1 MMEYKG
7 YRAAVTF
14 DDHVGVFFGT
24 VVDTRDAITF
34 EGDSVEQL
42 RREFKFSVDDYL
54 KVCQEWGLEPD
65 KPYSGEISFKVSSKV
80 HRNAD
85 AAARS
90 EGKTLEE
97 WLAETLEWVAE
108 KTLHPPAYEN
118 PCHCEESC
126 CD

>member
-14 DDHVGVFFGT
+14 DDDAGIFYGS
-24 VVDTRDAITF
+24 VVDTRDVVTF
-34 EGDSVEQL
+34 MGDSVEKL
-42 RREFKFSVDDYL
+42 RREFRISVDDYL
-54 KVCQEWGLEPD
+54 EFCRERGREPD

-80 HRNAD
+80 HRTAD

-108 KTLHPPAYEN
+108 QTLHPPAYVSER
-118 PCHCEESC
+118 CQDE
-126 CD
+126 D

>member
-14 DDHVGVFFGT
+14 DDGVGVFFGT
-24 VVDTRDAITF
+24 VVDTRDVITF

-54 KVCQEWGLEPD
+54 DACREWGRDPD

-80 HRNAD
+80 HRTAD

-97 WLAETLEWVAE
+97 WLAKTLEWVAE
-108 KTLHPPAYEN
+108 QTLHPPAYVNE
-118 PCHCEESC
+118 C
-126 CD
+126 CQDDD

>member
-1 MMEYKG
+1 MEYKG

-14 DDHVGVFFGT
+14 DDHAGIFFGS
-24 VVDTRDAITF
+24 VVDTRDVVTF
-34 EGDSVEQL
+34 MGDSVEQL

-54 KVCQEWGLEPD
+54 AVCRERGREPD

-80 HRNAD
+80 HRTAD
-85 AAARS
+85 AAAKS

-97 WLAETLEWVAE
+97 WLAETVEWVAE
-108 KTLHPPAYEN
+108 QTLHPPAYEN
-118 PCHCEESC
+118 PCHCEEPC

>member
-14 DDHVGVFFGT
+14 DDSVGAFFGT
-24 VVDTRDAITF
+24 VVDTRDVITF
-34 EGDSVEQL
+34 EGCSVEEL

-54 KVCQEWGLEPD
+54 DVCREWGRDPD
-65 KPYSGEISFKVSSKV
+65 RPYSGEISFRVSSKV
-80 HRNAD
+80 HRTAD

-97 WLAETLEWVAE
+97 WLAETVEWVAE
-108 KTLHPPAYEN
+108 KTLHPPAYVDE
-118 PCHCEESC
+118 C
-126 CD
+126 CQDDD

>member
-1 MMEYKG
+1 MEYKG
-7 YRAAVTF
+7 YRAAVTL
-14 DDHVGVFFGT
+14 DYEAGFFHGEI
-24 VVDTRDAITF
+24 VDTRDVVTF
-34 EGDSVEQL
+34 QGTSIEEL
-42 RREFKFSVDDYL
+42 EREFKFSIDDYL
-54 KVCQEWGLEPD
+54 AVCRERGLEPD
-65 KPYSGEISFKVSSKV
+65 KPYSGEISLKVSSKV

>member
-14 DDHVGVFFGT
+14 DDDTGAFFGT
-24 VVDTRDAITF
+24 VVDTRDVITF

-54 KVCQEWGLEPD
+54 DACREWGRDPD
-65 KPYSGEISFKVSSKV
+65 KPYSGEILFKVSSNV
-80 HRNAD
+80 HRTAD

-90 EGKTLEE
+90 EGKTLED
-97 WLAETLEWVAE
+97 WLAETVEWIAE
-108 KTLHPPAYEN
+108 QTLNPPACVSSCSCDE
-118 PCHCEESC
+118 CCCE
-126 CD
+126 

>member
-7 YRAAVTF
+7 YRAAVIF
-14 DDHVGVFFGT
+14 DDSVEIFHGE
-24 VVDTRDAITF
+24 VVDTRDVVTF
-34 EGDSVEQL
+34 QGVSVDEL
-42 RREFKFSVDDYL
+42 RREFKISVDDYL
-54 KVCQEWGLEPD
+54 EFCRERGREPD

-80 HRNAD
+80 HRTAD

-108 KTLHPPAYEN
+108 QTLYPPAYVNE
-118 PCHCEESC
+118 C
-126 CD
+126 CQDED

>member
-7 YRAAVTF
+7 YRAAVTL
-14 DDHVGVFFGT
+14 DYEAGFFHGEI
-24 VVDTRDAITF
+24 VDTRDVVTF
-34 EGDSVEQL
+34 QGTSIEEL
-42 RREFKFSVDDYL
+42 EREFKFSIDDYL
-54 KVCQEWGLEPD
+54 AVCRERGLEPD
-65 KPYSGEISFKVSSKV
+65 KPYSGEIAFKVSSKV
-80 HRNAD
+80 HRTAD

-108 KTLHPPAYEN
+108 QTLHPPAYEN
-118 PCHCEESC
+118 PCHCEEPC

>member
-7 YRAAVTF
+7 YRASVTY
-14 DDHVGVFFGT
+14 DDDAGT
-24 VVDTRDAITF
+24 FCGSVVDTRDVVTF
-34 EGDSVEQL
+34 MGDSVEQL

-54 KVCQEWGLEPD
+54 AFCQERGREPD

-80 HRNAD
+80 HRTAD

-108 KTLHPPAYEN
+108 QTLHPPAYVN